1 MNNKESKINLFF
13 DDNGED
19 LQKIIDEVLLK
30 IYIAKQMMS
39 CKNEKSPIQ

>member
-1 MNNKESKINLFF
+1 MKEKSKINLFF

-30 IYIAKQMMS
+30 IYIAKQRMI